1 MLIRNYRAEDV
12 AALAELFY
20 KTVHTVNSSDYT
32 KEQLQV
38 WAAKNIDLNK
48 WNQSFLNNTT
58 FVAEIDGIIVG
69 FADMDSHGYLDRLY
83 VHKDYQNR
91 GIATELV
98 NHLEFSL
105 RNEAVASFETYS
117 SITAK
122 PFFEKM
128 GYVVQEENWVQRKGV
143 QLKNFKMVKSIII

>member
-1 MLIRNYRAEDV
+1 MLIRKYKDEDATV
-12 AALAELFY
+12 LVELFY
-20 KTVHTVNSSDYT
+20 HTVHTVNSADYT
-32 KEQLQV
+32 REQLQV
-38 WAAKNIDLNK
+38 WATRDIDLNK
-48 WNQSFLNNTT
+48 WNQSFLKNIT
-58 FVAEIDGIIVG
+58 FVAEIEDTIVG

-83 VHKDYQNR
+83 VHKDFQNK

-98 NHLEFSL
+98 NHLEFTL
-105 RNEAVASFETYS
+105 GRNAVTSFETYA

-143 QLKNFKMVKSIII
+143 QLKNFKMVKDII